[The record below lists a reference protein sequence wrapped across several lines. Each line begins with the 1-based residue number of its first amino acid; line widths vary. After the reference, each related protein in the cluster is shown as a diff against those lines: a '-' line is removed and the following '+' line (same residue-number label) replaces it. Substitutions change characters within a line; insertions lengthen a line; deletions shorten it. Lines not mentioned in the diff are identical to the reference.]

1 TEADRV
7 ASVRAYGEL
16 GRTTY
21 DAIYARLNE
30 DTARDIDVKTG
41 IGGIELGLNFRE
53 VAASFGPHN
62 DPSEKDDRKPE
73 ELSHFGKLLD
83 EDDGDLLWDERRY
96 VAYAEAP
103 AWIATLLAEKG
114 RHDKTLAGTSWTDWT
129 MFGFKDLDLLGFNV
143 AARAYNDTRD
153 NDRETQI
160 LRLDV
165 SREFRLGLPF
175 KFTASHANAKVTNLT
190 EWQDLDAWDAAEQQH
205 LSVGLAVE
213 DYALTPAWT
222 ISASVKTEKNPIA
235 DDEWTEPD
243 RWKDKFEDDSD
254 NPYWKHH
261 RDTASLAVKFAA
273 TDALTLSA
281 GYTVERW
288 DTVGDGE
295 RNVSVYTTDVGANYT
310 LKVAGA
316 DVALGYGY
324 QLQEIAGG

>member
-1 TEADRV
+1 
-7 ASVRAYGEL
+7 
-16 GRTTY
+16 
-21 DAIYARLNE
+21 
-30 DTARDIDVKTG
+30 
-41 IGGIELGLNFRE
+41 
-53 VAASFGPHN
+53 
-62 DPSEKDDRKPE
+62 
-73 ELSHFGKLLD
+73 
-83 EDDGDLLWDERRY
+83 
-96 VAYAEAP
+96 
-103 AWIATLLAEKG
+103 
-114 RHDKTLAGTSWTDWT
+114 TLAGTSWTDWT

-143 AARAYNDTRD
+143 AARAYNDTPD

-190 EWQDLDAWDAAEQQH
+190 EWQDLDAWDAAEQRH

-243 RWKDKFEDDSD
+243 SWKDKFEDDSD
-254 NPYWKHH
+254 NPYWKQH

-324 QLQEIAGG
+324 QLQEIAGGDIDHEASPRHTYSIGVKRQLLGATWDAAYKVVMGRGTDGVGKLDAIDTIGSLNVTYPITEAAEFVLNGKWGSSQQNQDGAENYSYSSIQAGFGIKF